1 MRRGRLVLLS
11 IVSALLVEATGW
23 GQERPNGLFAT
34 TPLSV
39 SAGYDHNFIVKS
51 GALSDSVAILTSPTV
66 AWIKST
72 HRMRFS
78 ADYQAEFELFE
89 RYQELNA
96 WNHASTLRYSY
107 RINPRWSADAGNSL
121 LSTSDS
127 SRRLAES
134 QFLLPRGRYQQNSLY
149 AGLKYRLDRRTAFMF
164 RFDNAVTALTLPGPR
179 SNLSDQMASAGTM
192 TVDHTVNRHHSVT
205 GSYSYLHVRPL
216 DRAGSAGYSYPA
228 VHSVNSGYMYTV
240 DSRLNFR
247 LTGGV
252 VRGREFAYT
261 AGGAVEKYLGGL
273 WIMAGY
279 QRYLS
284 FFGGFTPARGA
295 AGETI
300 PFANGLLPD
309 SLFQAV
315 SVRVRGKL
323 TKRVGLEF
331 SGQRGRSNYGDQP
344 VRSLIGQ
351 SRVDYQLN
359 QRFILFA
366 RADYYGQ
373 NVSQFSESRLARRRY
388 FGGLEIVLSRPPE
401 QEGAAR
407 RRGRMPAESTQSQPA
422 ETQGSEER

>member
-1 MRRGRLVLLS
+1 MRRGQLLLLS
-11 IVSALLVEATGW
+11 IVSALFVEAAGW
-23 GQERPNGLFAT
+23 AQERPNGLFST
-34 TPLSV
+34 SPLSV
-39 SAGYDHNFIVKS
+39 SAGYDHNFIAKS
-51 GALSDSVAILTSPTV
+51 SALSDAVTILTSPTV
-66 AWIKST
+66 SWIKST
-72 HRMRFS
+72 HRVRFS

-89 RYQELNA
+89 RYQDLNA
-96 WNHASTLRYSY
+96 WNHAATLRYSY

-121 LSTSDS
+121 LSTSDA

-134 QFLLPRGRYQQNSLY
+134 QFLLPRGRYQQNSFF
-149 AGLKYRLDRRTAFMF
+149 AGLKYRMDRRTAVLF
-164 RFDNAVTALTLPGPR
+164 RFDNAITALTLPGSQ
-179 SNLSDQMASAGTM
+179 SNLSDQMTSAGTL
-192 TVDHTVNRHHSVT
+192 TLDHTVNRHHSAT

-216 DRAGSAGYSYPA
+216 ERTGPAGYSYPA
-228 VHSVNSGYMYTV
+228 VRSLNTGYMYTV
-240 DSRLNFR
+240 NPRLNFR

-284 FFGGFTPARGA
+284 FFGGFTPTRGT
-295 AGETI
+295 AGETV

-315 SVRVRGKL
+315 SVRVRRKL

-331 SGQRGRSNYGDQP
+331 SGQRGRTNLGDRG
-344 VRSLIGQ
+344 VRSLIAQ
-351 SRVDYQLN
+351 SRLDYRLN
-359 QRFILFA
+359 ERFILFA

-373 NVSQFSESRLARRRY
+373 NVSQFSESPLSRRRY

-401 QEGAAR
+401 GEGTTR
-407 RRGRMPAESTQSQPA
+407 QRGRMPAESIQSQPA
-422 ETQGSEER
+422 GPQGSEER